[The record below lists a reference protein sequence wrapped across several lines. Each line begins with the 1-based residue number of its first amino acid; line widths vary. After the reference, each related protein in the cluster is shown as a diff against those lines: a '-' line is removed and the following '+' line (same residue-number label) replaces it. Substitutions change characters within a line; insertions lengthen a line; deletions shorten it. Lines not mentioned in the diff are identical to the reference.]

1 VPKTY
6 IGEKTSCLTS
16 GAKKKKKKPKT
27 GDPEDWLDPYF
38 SFYTNINS
46 KWIKVFNVETTIR
59 KYRGKTSK
67 NRHKQ

>member
-1 VPKTY
+1 V
-6 IGEKTSCLTS
+6 L
-16 GAKKKKKKPKT
+16 KKKKKPKT